1 MEAPIS
7 GAGATVCGG
16 PGQESCVP
24 SLSTCTSAVVLVFL
38 QGIWKSELSHTNL
51 KQEMSELCKRS

>member
-7 GAGATVCGG
+7 GAGATVCGE
-16 PGQESCVP
+16 PGQESWVS